1 MLEIIFLCTAALL
14 GFLLFRSWKQSRDPL
29 HPGIFLAP
37 LFAYSYAVEP
47 LLLGDALTQAFTD
60 PDRLV
65 TVAVYFLLC
74 IVALTVGLLRMPH
87 IDLPKVRSLEVPR
100 KQLFTVAVVLA
111 VVAFLGYAWG
121 LANVGGFVEAY
132 SQAKGGG
139 RAGSGYIGEAMNLGL
154 TAALFVGFSRQ
165 NQGFARA
172 DWLLLLFAVS
182 PNLLQGTFGGRRGP
196 LFLALGATLLSYTL
210 ARRSAIKLSH
220 LFGGV
225 VAICLCV
232 LFIWSQR
239 QHLHLGSEDAS
250 LDWVK
255 FNALAT
261 NEKVDQGN
269 NYIYGAGLILTA
281 IDTKRYTWGKKIAV
295 TLLVR
300 PVPKQIWPTK
310 YEDVGAHWITDE
322 APGFSIYAPWEWE
335 QSTGWVPFGGSSA
348 GSASDLFS
356 EFSWAT
362 VLVFYLL
369 GRGLSA
375 IYWRHRKIG
384 QVWTLLHLEA
394 LVLSIYLATQSFSA
408 FYHRFLILAIPT
420 IFIFRYLQKQS
431 LTAGRKLE
439 QHPYTG

>member
-1 MLEIIFLCTAALL
+1 MLPLLFIFTGGLL
-14 GFLLFRSWKQSRDPL
+14 GYLLFRSWKQSRDPL
-29 HPGIFLAP
+29 HPAIFLAP

-47 LLLGDALTQAFTD
+47 LLLGDALTQAFSD
-60 PDRLV
+60 PDRLP

-87 IDLPKVRSLEVPR
+87 IDLQKVRSLEVPR
-100 KQLFTVAVVLA
+100 KQLFTVAVGLA
-111 VVAFLGYAWG
+111 VVAVVGYAWG

-132 SQAKGGG
+132 SRAKGGG
-139 RAGSGYIGEAMNLGL
+139 RSGSGYIGEAMNLGL
-154 TAALFVGFSRQ
+154 VAALFVGFARQ
-165 NQGFARA
+165 NQGLARA
-172 DWLLLLFAVS
+172 DWLLLLFAIS

-210 ARRSAIKLSH
+210 AHRSAIKLSH
-220 LFGGV
+220 LVSGV
-225 VAICLCV
+225 VVICVCV
-232 LFIWSQR
+232 LFVASQR
-239 QHLHLGSEDAS
+239 QHLHLGSDDAS
-250 LDWVK
+250 LDWEK
-255 FNALAT
+255 FSAAAT
-261 NEKVDQGN
+261 IDKVNQGN
-269 NYIYGAGLILTA
+269 NYIYGAGHILTA
-281 IDTKRYTWGKKIAV
+281 IDAGRYTWGKKILV

-300 PVPKQIWPTK
+300 PIPKQIWPSK
-310 YEDVGAHWITDE
+310 YEDVGAFWVTDE
-322 APGFSIYAPWEWE
+322 APGYSNYTPSEWK
-335 QSTGWVPFGGSSA
+335 QSTGWIPFAGSSS

-356 EFSWAT
+356 EFSWAAIF
-362 VLVFYLL
+362 VFYLI

-420 IFIFRYLQKQS
+420 ILIFRYLQKQS

-439 QHPYTG
+439 HYPQV